1 MRQADRGDGR
11 PRCYDVELAEL
22 VTHQDGHMD
31 MTMRGVVDGRP
42 INTRVPVMVTRAFP
56 MTRECRS
63 WVSTP
68 GTESVPFTESWNCAG
83 CCRYPKDLVE
93 QQQHRF
99 LNRHRGREPHPPQT
113 SGG

>member
-11 PRCYDVELAEL
+11 PHCFNVELAEL
-22 VTHQDGHMD
+22 VTHQDGHMQVQVFD
-31 MTMRGVVDGRP
+31 QASGMDISTVVP
-42 INTRVPVMVTRAFP
+42 IMVTRPFP

-68 GTESVPFTESWNCAG
+68 GTDSVPFTEGWKCGG
-83 CCRYPKDLVE
+83 CSRYPHDLVE
-93 QQQHRF
+93 QQLRYRLIRRVDQLR
-99 LNRHRGREPHPPQT
+99 HPPQT